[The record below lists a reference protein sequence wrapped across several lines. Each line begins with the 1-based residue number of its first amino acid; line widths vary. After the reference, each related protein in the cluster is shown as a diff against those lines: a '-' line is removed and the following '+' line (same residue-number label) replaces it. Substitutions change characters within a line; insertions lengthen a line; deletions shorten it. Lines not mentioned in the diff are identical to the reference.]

1 MPFGDALRPLII
13 AALFLPLFLVG
24 CATKQIVDAAGSQSN
39 TGNYEAALATLER
52 GLAEHPDSIEL
63 RKAQLTLRQEATS
76 RLLQLSEA
84 RQRAG
89 DTEAAEALIR
99 RLLAIDPSS
108 AIGQSALV
116 EIERT
121 RRAQRWAKEAQSSL
135 SAQDWDAAGN
145 AIDRGLREDPRNQT
159 LLGLQRQ
166 LDSRRRLDETAS
178 IRLADTRPIS
188 LEFREANL
196 KMVLEALSRTTGV
209 NFIVDRDVR
218 TDQRVT
224 IFLRQTKLEDALN
237 VLTSTNQLAVRILN
251 ANTALVYPNTP
262 EKAREYKDLL
272 IRAFYLA
279 NADVK
284 QTANLLRSMLKLR
297 DVFVDEKANMLV
309 VRDTPE
315 AIRLAERLI
324 ALHDFGEPEVM
335 LEVELLE
342 VTSTRL
348 TDLGIRFPDSITL
361 TPLSATGATG
371 LKLDD
376 LRDINSSRI
385 AVSTPTVTVNLKRE
399 VGDLNVLANPRIRAK
414 SREKAQ
420 ILIGDKVPII
430 TTTATSTGFVSESVQ
445 YVDVGIKLNVEPLV
459 HFDDEVS
466 IKMGLEVG
474 SLIREIRTATG
485 SLAYQIGTRTAST
498 TLRLKDGETQILA
511 GLISNAERSS
521 ANRLPGLGDLPI
533 AGRLFSTQRDD
544 RQRTEVV
551 LAITPRLVRGAR
563 SPLLAQAEFW
573 SGSENV
579 LRSSPLTLASET
591 RSAPRTAADVAA
603 AANRPVEAPGRV
615 ERPMPGSQSGERRG
629 VAAAT
634 PADSAISRRLPTRVE
649 AAIQGPPE
657 VKAGQTFD
665 VQFTIDT
672 DGGINALPIQIAFD
686 PTRLQIIDVIE
697 GDFFR
702 QEGGQTTFARQ
713 VVPETG
719 RILVSAQR
727 NGGEPVRGKGS
738 VVTLKLKAVVAGTAR
753 LSIASASALG
763 TSGTPPAVILPVPLD
778 IKVN

>member
-1 MPFGDALRPLII
+1 MRLWLVPVLTVAL
-13 AALFLPLFLVG
+13 LFSG
-24 CATKQIVDAAGSQSN
+24 CATKRILDASSQQSN
-39 TGNYEAALATLER
+39 AGNFEAALATIDR
-52 GLAEHPDSIEL
+52 GLAEYPNSVEL
-63 RKAQLTLRQEATS
+63 RKAQLVLKQEASGT
-76 RLLQLSEA
+76 LLQAAES

-99 RLLAIDPSS
+99 RLLTIDPASS
-108 AIGQSALV
+108 IGQSALV

-121 RRAQRWAKEAQSSL
+121 RRAQSWIKEAQASL
-135 SAQDWDAAGN
+135 AAESWDAAGG
-145 AIDRGLREDPRNQT
+145 AIERGLREDPRNQT

-166 LDSRRRLDETAS
+166 LDTRLRLDQAAS
-178 IRLADTRPIS
+178 VRLADTRPIS

-218 TDQRVT
+218 SDQRVT
-224 IFLRQTKLEDALN
+224 IFLRQTRIEDALN
-237 VLTSTNQLAVRILN
+237 VLTSTNQLAIRILN

-272 IRAFYLA
+272 IRAFYVA
-279 NADVK
+279 HADVK

-297 DVFVDEKANMLV
+297 DVFVDERANMLV

-342 VTSTRL
+342 ATSTRL
-348 TDLGIRFPDSITL
+348 TDLGIRFPDSITM
-361 TPLSATGATG
+361 TPLSATGGTG

-385 AVSTPTVTVNLKRE
+385 AVSTPTVSVNLKRE

-414 SREKAQ
+414 SRERAQ
-420 ILIGDKVPII
+420 ILIGDKVPVI
-430 TTTATSTGFVSESVQ
+430 TTTATNTGFISESVQ

-466 IKMGLEVG
+466 IKMGLEVS
-474 SLIREIRTATG
+474 SLIREVRTGTG
-485 SLAYQIGTRTAST
+485 GLAYQIGTRTAST

-511 GLISNAERSS
+511 GLISNAERSN
-521 ANRLPGLGDLPI
+521 ANRLPGIGDLPV

-544 RQRTEVV
+544 RQRTEVI

-579 LRSSPLTLASET
+579 LRSAPLTLAPDNRT
-591 RSAPRTAADVAA
+591 APRTAGSGGLAA
-603 AANRPVEAPGRV
+603 ARPADTPLRTD
-615 ERPMPGSQSGERRG
+615 RPTPGSTSGERTG
-629 VAAAT
+629 AA
-634 PADSAISRRLPTRVE
+634 PPVPSAISRRPPTKIETAIE
-649 AAIQGPPE
+649 APAA
-657 VKAGQTFD
+657 VKVGQIFD
-665 VQFTIDT
+665 AQVTLQT
-672 DGGINALPIQIAFD
+672 DGGINALPMQIGFD
-686 PTRLQIIDVIE
+686 PTKLQVIDVVE

-713 VVPETG
+713 VVTENG
-719 RILVSAQR
+719 RILISTQR
-727 NGGEPVRGKGS
+727 NGGEPVSGKGS
-738 VVTLKLKAVVAGTAR
+738 IVTLRLRAVASGTVRLTVVAANAIGA
-753 LSIASASALG
+753 
-763 TSGTPPAVILPVPLD
+763 SGTPPPVVLPVPAD
-778 IKVN
+778 ILVN